1 MPGFDDYLAD
11 SLRRRAA
18 AVEIPPGDAP
28 SVMAQGRSLRRRRQ
42 TGVAVTAFVAG
53 AGLVAGVLAVKG
65 PEHPSTSVG
74 FATAPKPGP
83 ASTQLDWHVAPATS
97 GLSMSFGSSVAGGEF
112 YAVSTSPGVQN
123 DGANVPN
130 ALFRSSDGASWT
142 LVRTGS
148 AVSAVAGEGNQ
159 LYAVGT
165 GPAAAATSGLGVTL
179 SVSSDGGTSFSGAA
193 LPLSLTSTSGGLQVN
208 GLVPQVAAGPSGV
221 VVAVR
226 AILQFDPLAGS
237 PVPPGASGW
246 TATPSGVEVLGALK
260 PDACPAGYSLETSG
274 GSPTTAAPVVAGI
287 PGRYGQIQ
295 DLPCHNATGQVT
307 DVPASAAYRITGAYP
322 WAHFG
327 VSPQASAALQDRT
340 LVFFSP
346 DGRTFQQVAAPAL
359 EGITYLASG
368 PGGYALAGDSGAV
381 QSADGR
387 TWGGVI
393 PLPGGSE
400 GIVGAGFAGGHLVA
414 VCAGP
419 STSMAYTLT
428 GGIWSGAQL
437 PDFVGSASFGPL
449 GVAAVGVTKGRTGSW
464 DVLYSPD
471 GTHWSRTDLGSIAG
485 GSVAEANV
493 LVGSSS
499 VVATVT
505 RPPTGAPGQP
515 AAEVAVVGTPAG

>member
-1 MPGFDDYLAD
+1 MPGFDEYLTD

-28 SVMAQGRSLRRRRQ
+28 SVMAQGRSRRRRRQ
-42 TGVAVTAFVAG
+42 TGAAVTAFVAG

-65 PEHPSTSVG
+65 SQPPSTSVG
-74 FATAPKPGP
+74 FATAPRSAP
-83 ASTQLDWHVAPATS
+83 ASAQLGWHVAPATS
-97 GLSMSFGSSVAGGEF
+97 GLSMSFASSIAGGDF
-112 YAVSTSPGVQN
+112 YAVSTSPGVQG
-123 DGANVPN
+123 DGANVAN
-130 ALFRSSDGASWT
+130 ALFRSPNGASWSV
-142 LVRTGS
+142 VRTGS
-148 AVSAVAGEGNQ
+148 SVSGVAGDGNR

-193 LPLSLTSTSGGLQVN
+193 LPLSLTAASGHLRVD

-226 AILQFDPLAGS
+226 ALLQFDPLSGS
-237 PVPPGASGW
+237 AVPSGATGW
-246 TATPSGVEVLGALK
+246 TATPSGVHILGALK
-260 PDACPAGYSLETSG
+260 PDACPPGYSLETGG
-274 GSPTTAAPVVAGI
+274 GSPTTGAPTAAGSQGQFVQVQDVSCQNAAG
-287 PGRYGQIQ
+287 Q
-295 DLPCHNATGQVT
+295 TT
-307 DVPASAAYRITGAYP
+307 DVPASTAYQITNTLP

-327 VSPQASAALQDRT
+327 TSAQASAALQDET
-340 LVFFSP
+340 LVFFAP
-346 DGRTFQQVAAPAL
+346 DGRTFQQVATPAL

-368 PGGYALAGDSGAV
+368 PSGYALAGDSGAV

-387 TWGGVI
+387 SWSGVTA
-393 PLPGGSE
+393 LPGASQ
-400 GIVGAGFAGGHLVA
+400 GIVGAGFAGGRLVA
-414 VCAGP
+414 VFSGP
-419 STSMAYTLT
+419 STSAAYTLT
-428 GGIWSGAQL
+428 GGTWSRTAL
-437 PDFVGSASFGPL
+437 PDFVGSVSFGPL
-449 GVAAVGVTKGRTGSW
+449 GAAAVGVTTDRTGSW

-505 RPPTGAPGQP
+505 RPPTGVPGQP
-515 AAEVAVVGTPAG
+515 APEVAVVGTPVR